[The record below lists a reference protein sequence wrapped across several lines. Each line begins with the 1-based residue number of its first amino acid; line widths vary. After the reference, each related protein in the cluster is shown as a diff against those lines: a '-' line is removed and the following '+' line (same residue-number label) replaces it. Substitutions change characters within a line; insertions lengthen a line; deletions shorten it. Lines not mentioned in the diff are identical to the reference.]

1 MQTFKHKDGIVLQ
14 ELKTKNIDG
23 KRHYVTPAG
32 NYPSVTSITSQL
44 SAEGIKAWRARVGE
58 KEAQKI
64 ITKASIRGTSVHKL
78 CEDYVNN
85 IEVKE
90 SNDVFEQIKSELDQ
104 HLGTIYAVEAPL
116 YSDKLKVA
124 GRVDLIAEWKGKLSI
139 IDFKTAKKTKK
150 EEWIEAYFMQESAY
164 AVMFAERMGWDKPL
178 DKINMDIVT
187 IIGVDGQDQAQM
199 FEKKSKDYYPEFKRL
214 RDQFQG

>member
-90 SNDVFEQIKSELDQ
+90 SNDVFEQIKSELDK

-178 DKINMDIVT
+178 EKINMDIVT

>member
-90 SNDVFEQIKSELDQ
+90 SNDVFEQIKSELDK

>member
-90 SNDVFEQIKSELDQ
+90 SNDVFEQIKSELDK

-199 FEKKSKDYYPEFKRL
+199 FEKKSKDYYPKFKRL